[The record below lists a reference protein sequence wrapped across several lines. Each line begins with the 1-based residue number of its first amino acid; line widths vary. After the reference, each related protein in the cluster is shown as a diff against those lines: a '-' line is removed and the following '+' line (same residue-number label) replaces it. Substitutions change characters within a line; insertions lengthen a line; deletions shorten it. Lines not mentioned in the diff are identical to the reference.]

1 MEYRAHEVKAG
12 LLVIAAGLVVVIF
25 LVAMAGVKW
34 RQQEKVYT
42 ARFNYLG
49 GIERGSLVR
58 YGGFLVGAV
67 TDIYIAPDDKTK
79 IEIKIAVDERAPVR
93 VDSEAFISAINLMGD
108 FYIELTTGSPDA
120 ELLLSGSMLQS
131 RDVPS
136 FSRLSEPLAKL
147 SDQVEILLVRL
158 NDMLKDENRA
168 HLSNILANTD
178 SLLDQS
184 LGDITGLMA
193 NLNELTAQLESVS
206 SRLDQMMGNNA
217 EVLEST
223 LTQLNAS
230 LARVD
235 TLLISLSSTSES
247 VEGMMAHNQ
256 ASFYEMM
263 QNLEHA
269 SQHFE
274 QFSRSIKERPWNLV
288 RKSTPPERKLP

>member
-12 LLVIAAGLVVVIF
+12 LLVIAAGLVVVVF

-34 RQQEKVYT
+34 RQHEKVYT
-42 ARFNYLG
+42 ARFDYLG

-58 YGGFLVGAV
+58 YGGFLVGSV

-120 ELLLSGSMLQS
+120 ELLPSGSMLRS

-136 FSRLSEPLAKL
+136 FSRLSEPLAKV
-147 SDQVEILLVRL
+147 SDQVEILLDRL

-168 HLSNILANTD
+168 HLSNVLANADT
-178 SLLDQS
+178 LLGQS

-193 NLNELTAQLESVS
+193 NLNKLTAQLTSVS
-206 SRLDQMMGNNA
+206 SKIDQMVGNNA
-217 EVLEST
+217 ETLEST
-223 LTQLNAS
+223 LVQLNTS
-230 LARVD
+230 LSRVD
-235 TLLISLSSTSES
+235 TLLISLSHTSES
-247 VEGMMAHNQ
+247 VEGMMVYNQ